1 MFPDV
6 LVGIVELDEKD
17 DGDRLQVPV
26 PLLVLGL
33 RGHRAAEL
41 REELRHD
48 DRDAVV
54 DVVLVNLQQQ
64 QKKQA

>member
-26 PLLVLGL
+26 PLLVLGFG
-33 RGHRAAEL
+33 GHRAAEL
-41 REELRHD
+41 GEELRHD

-64 QKKQA
+64 QKPWR